1 MQIIESIED
10 FRKISHKKETK
21 VGLVPTMGAL
31 HEGHLSLVRAARREN
46 DIVLVTI
53 FVNPTQFGPEEDF
66 LQYPRNIERDL
77 DFLKKEGV
85 DLVLIPTV
93 DDMYP
98 DGFSTTVNV
107 GKLSEKFEGQFRPG
121 HFNGVATVVTKLL
134 SICRP
139 TIAYFGAKDAQQC
152 AVITKINKELN
163 LGVEISIQPTIRDE
177 NGLALSSRNYYLSGS
192 EKSTANLIF
201 HTLDEMSKSWKNG
214 NKNSKILID
223 QAISTLQSDQSI
235 KLNYLAIVD
244 SEHFEEVDT
253 PKYDDLIIIAVKIG
267 STRLIDNITLTLS
280 LIHI

>member
-1 MQIIESIED
+1 
-10 FRKISHKKETK
+10 
-21 VGLVPTMGAL
+21 
-31 HEGHLSLVRAARREN
+31 
-46 DIVLVTI
+46 
-53 FVNPTQFGPEEDF
+53 
-66 LQYPRNIERDL
+66 
-77 DFLKKEGV
+77 
-85 DLVLIPTV
+85 
-93 DDMYP
+93 
-98 DGFSTTVNV
+98 
-107 GKLSEKFEGQFRPG
+107 
-121 HFNGVATVVTKLL
+121 VTKLL

-235 KLNYLAIVD
+235 ELNYLAIVD

-267 STRLIDNITLTLS
+267 STRLIDNITLT
-280 LIHI
+280 

>member
-53 FVNPTQFGPEEDF
+53 FVNPTH
-66 LQYPRNIERDL
+66 
-77 DFLKKEGV
+77 
-85 DLVLIPTV
+85 
-93 DDMYP
+93 MYP
-98 DGFSTTVNV
+98 DGFSTTVNI

-139 TIAYFGAKDAQQC
+139 TVAYFGAKDAQQC

-177 NGLALSSRNYYLSGS
+177 NGLALSSRNYYLSDL

-201 HTLDEMSKSWKNG
+201 HTLDEMSKSWKNW

-235 KLNYLAIVD
+235 ELNYLAIVD

-267 STRLIDNITLTLS
+267 STRLIDNITLT
-280 LIHI
+280 

>member
-98 DGFSTTVNV
+98 DGFSTTVNI

-139 TIAYFGAKDAQQC
+139 TVAYFGAKDAQQC

-235 KLNYLAIVD
+235 ELNYLAIVD

-267 STRLIDNITLTLS
+267 STRLIDNITLT
-280 LIHI
+280 

>member
-31 HEGHLSLVRAARREN
+31 HEGHLSLVRAARIEN

-235 KLNYLAIVD
+235 ELNYLAIVD
-244 SEHFEEVDT
+244 SENFEEVDT

-267 STRLIDNITLTLS
+267 STRLIDNITLT
-280 LIHI
+280 

>member
-77 DFLKKEGV
+77 DLLKKEDV
-85 DLVLIPTV
+85 DIVLIPTV
-93 DDMYP
+93 DEMYP
-98 DGFSTTVNV
+98 DGFSTTVNI

-235 KLNYLAIVD
+235 ELNYLAIVD

-267 STRLIDNITLTLS
+267 STRLIDNITLT
-280 LIHI
+280 

>member
-77 DFLKKEGV
+77 DLLKKEDV
-85 DLVLIPTV
+85 DIVLIPTV
-93 DDMYP
+93 DEMYP
-98 DGFSTTVNV
+98 DGFSTSVNI

-223 QAISTLQSDQSI
+223 QAISTLHSDQSI
-235 KLNYLAIVD
+235 ELNYLAIVD
-244 SEHFEEVDT
+244 SEYFEEVDT

-267 STRLIDNITLTLS
+267 STRLIDNITLT
-280 LIHI
+280 

>member
-31 HEGHLSLVRAARREN
+31 HEGHLSLVRAARIEN

-139 TIAYFGAKDAQQC
+139 TVAYFGAKDAQQC

-235 KLNYLAIVD
+235 ELNYLAIVD
-244 SEHFEEVDT
+244 SENFEEVDT

-267 STRLIDNITLTLS
+267 STRLIDNITLT
-280 LIHI
+280 

>member
-163 LGVEISIQPTIRDE
+163 LGVEISVQPTIRDE

-235 KLNYLAIVD
+235 ELNYLAIVD

-267 STRLIDNITLTLS
+267 STRLIDNITLT
-280 LIHI
+280 

>member
-77 DFLKKEGV
+77 DLLKKEDV
-85 DLVLIPTV
+85 DIVLIPTV
-93 DDMYP
+93 DEMYP
-98 DGFSTTVNV
+98 DGFSTTVNI

-121 HFNGVATVVTKLL
+121 HFNGVATVVTKLF

-139 TIAYFGAKDAQQC
+139 NVAYFGAKDAQQC
-152 AVITKINKELN
+152 AVIKKINKELN
-163 LGVEISIQPTIRDE
+163 LGVEISVQPTVRDE

-223 QAISTLQSDQSI
+223 QAISTLHSDQSI
-235 KLNYLAIVD
+235 ELNYLAIVD

-267 STRLIDNITLTLS
+267 STRLIDNITLT
-280 LIHI
+280 

>member
-77 DFLKKEGV
+77 DLLKKEGV

-98 DGFSTTVNV
+98 DGFSTTVNI

-223 QAISTLQSDQSI
+223 QAISTLHSDQSI
-235 KLNYLAIVD
+235 ELNYLAIVD

-253 PKYDDLIIIAVKIG
+253 LKYDDLIIIAVKIG
-267 STRLIDNITLTLS
+267 STRLIDNITLT
-280 LIHI
+280 

>member
-77 DFLKKEGV
+77 DLLKKEDV
-85 DLVLIPTV
+85 DIVLIPTV
-93 DDMYP
+93 NDMYP
-98 DGFSTTVNV
+98 DGFSTTVNI

-201 HTLDEMSKSWKNG
+201 HTLDEMSKSW
-214 NKNSKILID
+214 
-223 QAISTLQSDQSI
+223 
-235 KLNYLAIVD
+235 
-244 SEHFEEVDT
+244 T
-253 PKYDDLIIIAVKIG
+253 P
-267 STRLIDNITLTLS
+267 
-280 LIHI
+280 

>member
-93 DDMYP
+93 NDMYP
-98 DGFSTTVNV
+98 DGFSTTVNI

-223 QAISTLQSDQSI
+223 QAISTLHSDQSI
-235 KLNYLAIVD
+235 ELNYLAIVD
-244 SEHFEEVDT
+244 SEYFEEVDT

-267 STRLIDNITLTLS
+267 STRLIDNITLT
-280 LIHI
+280 

>member
-223 QAISTLQSDQSI
+223 QAISTLHSDQSI
-235 KLNYLAIVD
+235 ELNYLAIVD
-244 SEHFEEVDT
+244 SEYFEEVDT

-267 STRLIDNITLTLS
+267 STRLIDNITLT
-280 LIHI
+280 

>member
-77 DFLKKEGV
+77 DLLKKEDV
-85 DLVLIPTV
+85 DIVLIPTV
-93 DDMYP
+93 DEMYP
-98 DGFSTTVNV
+98 DGFSTTVNI

-139 TIAYFGAKDAQQC
+139 TVAYFGAKDAQQC

-223 QAISTLQSDQSI
+223 QAISTLHSDQSI
-235 KLNYLAIVD
+235 ELNYLAIVD
-244 SEHFEEVDT
+244 SEYFEEVDT

-267 STRLIDNITLTLS
+267 STRLIDNITLT
-280 LIHI
+280 

>member
-77 DFLKKEGV
+77 DLLKKEDV
-85 DLVLIPTV
+85 DIVLIPTV
-93 DDMYP
+93 DEMYP
-98 DGFSTTVNV
+98 DGFSTTVNI

-139 TIAYFGAKDAQQC
+139 NAAYFGAKDAQQC
-152 AVITKINKELN
+152 AVIKKINKELN
-163 LGVEISIQPTIRDE
+163 LGVEISVQPTVRDE
-177 NGLALSSRNYYLSGS
+177 NGLALSSRNYYLSDS
-192 EKSTANLIF
+192 EKNTANLIF
-201 HTLDEMSKSWKNG
+201 HTLNEMGKSWKNG
-214 NKNSKILID
+214 IKNSKTLTD

-235 KLNYLAIVD
+235 ELNYLAIVD

-267 STRLIDNITLTLS
+267 STRLIDNITLT
-280 LIHI
+280 

>member
-1 MQIIESIED
+1 LKMQIIESIED

-267 STRLIDNITLTLS
+267 STRLIDNITLT
-280 LIHI
+280 

>member
-31 HEGHLSLVRAARREN
+31 HAGHLSLDRAARREN

-235 KLNYLAIVD
+235 ELNYLAIVD

-267 STRLIDNITLTLS
+267 STRLIDNITLT
-280 LIHI
+280 

>member
-66 LQYPRNIERDL
+66 LQYPRNLQRDL
-77 DFLKKEGV
+77 DLLKKEDV
-85 DLVLIPTV
+85 DIVLIPDV
-93 DDMYP
+93 EDMYP
-98 DGFSTTVNV
+98 DGFSTSVNI

-139 TIAYFGAKDAQQC
+139 TVAYFGAKDAQQC

-177 NGLALSSRNYYLSGS
+177 NGLALSSRNYYLSDL
-192 EKSTANLIF
+192 EKATANLIF
-201 HTLDEMSKSWKNG
+201 HTLDEMSKSWQNG
-214 NKNSKILID
+214 IKNSKILTD
-223 QAISTLQSDQSI
+223 QAVSILQSDQSI
-235 KLNYLAIVD
+235 QLHYLAIVD
-244 SEHFEEVDT
+244 SEYFEEVDT
-253 PKYDDLIIIAVKIG
+253 PKCDDLIIVAVKIG
-267 STRLIDNITLTLS
+267 STRLIDNIP
-280 LIHI
+280 LI

>member
-235 KLNYLAIVD
+235 ELNYLAVVD

-267 STRLIDNITLTLS
+267 STRLIDNITLT
-280 LIHI
+280 

>member
-98 DGFSTTVNV
+98 DGFSTTVNI

-235 KLNYLAIVD
+235 ELNYLAIVD
-244 SEHFEEVDT
+244 SENFEEVDT

-267 STRLIDNITLTLS
+267 STRLIDNITLT
-280 LIHI
+280 

>member
-10 FRKISHKKETK
+10 FRKISHKKEDK

-235 KLNYLAIVD
+235 ELNYLAIVD

-267 STRLIDNITLTLS
+267 STRLIDNITLT
-280 LIHI
+280 

>member
-77 DFLKKEGV
+77 DLLKKEDV
-85 DLVLIPTV
+85 DIVLIPTV
-93 DDMYP
+93 DEMYP
-98 DGFSTTVNV
+98 DGFSTTVNI

-139 TIAYFGAKDAQQC
+139 TVAYFGAKDAQQC

-223 QAISTLQSDQSI
+223 QAISTLHSDQSI
-235 KLNYLAIVD
+235 ELNYLAIVD

-267 STRLIDNITLTLS
+267 STRLIDNITLT
-280 LIHI
+280 

>member
-10 FRKISHKKETK
+10 FRKISHKKEAK

-98 DGFSTTVNV
+98 DGFSTTVNI

-139 TIAYFGAKDAQQC
+139 TVAYFGAKDAQQC

-223 QAISTLQSDQSI
+223 QAISTLHSDQSI
-235 KLNYLAIVD
+235 ELNYLAIVD
-244 SEHFEEVDT
+244 SEYFEEVDT

-267 STRLIDNITLTLS
+267 STRLIDNITLT
-280 LIHI
+280 

>member
-77 DFLKKEGV
+77 DLLKKEDV
-85 DLVLIPTV
+85 DIVLIPTV
-93 DDMYP
+93 DEMYP
-98 DGFSTTVNV
+98 DGFSTTVNI

-139 TIAYFGAKDAQQC
+139 TVAYFGAKDAQQC

-235 KLNYLAIVD
+235 ELNYLAIVD

-267 STRLIDNITLTLS
+267 STRLIDNITLT
-280 LIHI
+280 

>member
-31 HEGHLSLVRAARREN
+31 HEGHLSLVRAARIEN

-85 DLVLIPTV
+85 DFVLIPTV

-98 DGFSTTVNV
+98 DGFSTTVNI

-139 TIAYFGAKDAQQC
+139 TVAYFGAKDAQQC

-235 KLNYLAIVD
+235 ELNYLAIVD
-244 SEHFEEVDT
+244 SENFEEVDT

-267 STRLIDNITLTLS
+267 STRLIDNITLT
-280 LIHI
+280 

>member
-77 DFLKKEGV
+77 DLLKKEDV
-85 DLVLIPTV
+85 DIVLIPTV

-98 DGFSTTVNV
+98 DGFSTTVNI

-121 HFNGVATVVTKLL
+121 HFNGVATVCLL
-134 SICRP
+134 YTS
-139 TIAYFGAKDAQQC
+139 DA
-152 AVITKINKELN
+152 A
-163 LGVEISIQPTIRDE
+163 DE
-177 NGLALSSRNYYLSGS
+177 
-192 EKSTANLIF
+192 
-201 HTLDEMSKSWKNG
+201 
-214 NKNSKILID
+214 
-223 QAISTLQSDQSI
+223 
-235 KLNYLAIVD
+235 
-244 SEHFEEVDT
+244 
-253 PKYDDLIIIAVKIG
+253 
-267 STRLIDNITLTLS
+267 
-280 LIHI
+280 

>member
-77 DFLKKEGV
+77 DLLKKEDV
-85 DLVLIPTV
+85 DIVLIPTV
-93 DDMYP
+93 DEMYP
-98 DGFSTTVNV
+98 DGFSTSVNI

-163 LGVEISIQPTIRDE
+163 FWTKLYVYYVTETEIPL
-177 NGLALSSRNYYLSGS
+177 N
-192 EKSTANLIF
+192 IF
-201 HTLDEMSKSWKNG
+201 FL
-214 NKNSKILID
+214 NKNFTFAK
-223 QAISTLQSDQSI
+223 A
-235 KLNYLAIVD
+235 
-244 SEHFEEVDT
+244 
-253 PKYDDLIIIAVKIG
+253 
-267 STRLIDNITLTLS
+267 
-280 LIHI
+280 

>member
-31 HEGHLSLVRAARREN
+31 HEGHLSLVRAARIEN

-98 DGFSTTVNV
+98 DGFSTTVNI

-235 KLNYLAIVD
+235 ELNYLAIVD
-244 SEHFEEVDT
+244 SENFEEVDT

-267 STRLIDNITLTLS
+267 STRLIDNITLT
-280 LIHI
+280 

>member
-77 DFLKKEGV
+77 DLLKKEGV

-98 DGFSTTVNV
+98 DGFSTTVNI

-223 QAISTLQSDQSI
+223 QAISTLHSDQSI
-235 KLNYLAIVD
+235 ELNYLAIVD

-253 PKYDDLIIIAVKIG
+253 LKYDNLIIIAVKIG
-267 STRLIDNITLTLS
+267 STRLIDNITLT
-280 LIHI
+280 

>member
-98 DGFSTTVNV
+98 DGFSTTVNI

-139 TIAYFGAKDAQQC
+139 TVAYFGAKDAQQC

-223 QAISTLQSDQSI
+223 QAISTLHSDQSI
-235 KLNYLAIVD
+235 ELNYLAIVD
-244 SEHFEEVDT
+244 SEYFEEVDT

-267 STRLIDNITLTLS
+267 STRLIDNITLT
-280 LIHI
+280 

>member
-77 DFLKKEGV
+77 DLLKKEDV
-85 DLVLIPTV
+85 DIVLIPTV
-93 DDMYP
+93 DEMYP
-98 DGFSTTVNV
+98 DGFSTSVNI

-139 TIAYFGAKDAQQC
+139 TVAYFGAKDAQQC

-177 NGLALSSRNYYLSGS
+177 NGLALSSRNYYLSGL

-235 KLNYLAIVD
+235 ELNYLAIVD

-253 PKYDDLIIIAVKIG
+253 PNYDDLIIIAVKIG
-267 STRLIDNITLTLS
+267 STRLIDNITLT
-280 LIHI
+280 

>member
-235 KLNYLAIVD
+235 ELNYLAIVD

-267 STRLIDNITLTLS
+267 STRLIDNITLT
-280 LIHI
+280 

>member
-10 FRKISHKKETK
+10 FKKISHKKETK

-93 DDMYP
+93 DEMYP
-98 DGFSTTVNV
+98 DGFSTSVNI

-139 TIAYFGAKDAQQC
+139 TVAYFGAKDAQQC

-177 NGLALSSRNYYLSGS
+177 NGLALSSRNYYLSDS
-192 EKSTANLIF
+192 EKNTANLIF
-201 HTLDEMSKSWKNG
+201 HTLNEMGKSWKNG
-214 NKNSKILID
+214 IKNSKTLTD
-223 QAISTLQSDQSI
+223 QAISTLHSDQSI
-235 KLNYLAIVD
+235 ELNYLAIVD

-267 STRLIDNITLTLS
+267 STRLIDNITLT
-280 LIHI
+280 

>member
-10 FRKISHKKETK
+10 FRKISHKKEAK

-77 DFLKKEGV
+77 DLLKKEDV
-85 DLVLIPTV
+85 DIVLIPTV
-93 DDMYP
+93 DEMYP
-98 DGFSTTVNV
+98 DGFSTTVNI

-223 QAISTLQSDQSI
+223 QAISTLHSDQSI
-235 KLNYLAIVD
+235 ELNYLAIVD
-244 SEHFEEVDT
+244 SEYFEEVDT

-267 STRLIDNITLTLS
+267 STRLIDNITLT
-280 LIHI
+280 

>member
-77 DFLKKEGV
+77 DLLKKEDV
-85 DLVLIPTV
+85 DIVLIPTV
-93 DDMYP
+93 DEMYP
-98 DGFSTTVNV
+98 DGFSTSVNI

-139 TIAYFGAKDAQQC
+139 TVAYFGAKDAQQC

-201 HTLDEMSKSWKNG
+201 HTLDEMNKSWKNG

-223 QAISTLQSDQSI
+223 QAISTLHSDQSI
-235 KLNYLAIVD
+235 ELNYLAIVD
-244 SEHFEEVDT
+244 SEYFEEVDT

-267 STRLIDNITLTLS
+267 STRLIDNITLT
-280 LIHI
+280 

>member
-77 DFLKKEGV
+77 DLLKKEDV
-85 DLVLIPTV
+85 DIVLIPTV
-93 DDMYP
+93 DEMYP
-98 DGFSTTVNV
+98 DGFSTSVNI

-139 TIAYFGAKDAQQC
+139 TVAYFGAKDAQQC

-201 HTLDEMSKSWKNG
+201 HTLDEMSKSWKNW

-235 KLNYLAIVD
+235 ELNYLAIVD

-267 STRLIDNITLTLS
+267 STRLIDNITLT
-280 LIHI
+280 

>member
-77 DFLKKEGV
+77 DFLKKEGI

-223 QAISTLQSDQSI
+223 QAISTLHSDQSI
-235 KLNYLAIVD
+235 ELNYLAIVD
-244 SEHFEEVDT
+244 SEYFEEVDT
-253 PKYDDLIIIAVKIG
+253 PTYDDLIIIAVKIG
-267 STRLIDNITLTLS
+267 STRLIDNITLT
-280 LIHI
+280 

>member
-98 DGFSTTVNV
+98 DGFSTTVNI

-223 QAISTLQSDQSI
+223 QAISTLHSDQSI
-235 KLNYLAIVD
+235 ELNYLAIVD
-244 SEHFEEVDT
+244 SEYFEEVDT

-267 STRLIDNITLTLS
+267 STRLIDNITLT
-280 LIHI
+280 